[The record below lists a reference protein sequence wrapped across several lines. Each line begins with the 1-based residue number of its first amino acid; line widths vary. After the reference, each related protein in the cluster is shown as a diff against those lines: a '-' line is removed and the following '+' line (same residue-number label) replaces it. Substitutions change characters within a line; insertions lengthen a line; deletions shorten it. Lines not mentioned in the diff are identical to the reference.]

1 MISGERWK
9 ITLYQV
15 SCYTKVLPILYP
27 YHWKTKVSSNIKHL
41 IRKRNK
47 RDDLRVR
54 RWRLSI
60 DNGQLSNLRVSN
72 AALALSVLGWFFLKE
87 FSNSVKALKNLTWL
101 KKPSASLK
109 LRSYSSVR
117 FLRVLTSSFFSV
129 YACWMMLYKRVILD
143 LRTGKS

>member
-1 MISGERWK
+1 LYVIFSLSVFHSLICYTTGMVFQTKMLNTSSAIFFCNNYKLFEQCTVKPPYNMISGERWK

-27 YHWKTKVSSNIKHL
+27 YQWKTKVSSNIKHL

-60 DNGQLSNLRVSN
+60 DNGQLSKGAFTNDVI
-72 AALALSVLGWFFLKE
+72 
-87 FSNSVKALKNLTWL
+87 
-101 KKPSASLK
+101 
-109 LRSYSSVR
+109 
-117 FLRVLTSSFFSV
+117 FLRTICLFFS
-129 YACWMMLYKRVILD
+129 L
-143 LRTGKS
+143 